1 MQMLHFSQETNFEAD
16 ANARDG
22 GKRNPRL
29 VLSSKIQR
37 AQEWLCEMSVY
48 LNLGVWFYKF
58 SPLCLQCCLKE
69 EGKKE
74 FRS

>member
-1 MQMLHFSQETNFEAD
+1 MQMLNFSQETNFEAD

-37 AQEWLCEMSVY
+37 A
-48 LNLGVWFYKF
+48 
-58 SPLCLQCCLKE
+58 KE
-69 EGKKE
+69 
-74 FRS
+74 